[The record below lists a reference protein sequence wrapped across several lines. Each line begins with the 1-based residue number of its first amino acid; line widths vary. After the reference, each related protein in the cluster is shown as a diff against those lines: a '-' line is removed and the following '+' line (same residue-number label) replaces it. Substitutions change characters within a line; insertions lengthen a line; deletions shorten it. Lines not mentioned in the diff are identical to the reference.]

1 MADIRI
7 DRRRFLA
14 GLLSLGAAVALPR
27 PIEAAT
33 PVEIDEAWEKLARH
47 PWTFKVGDRTIVD
60 EAFEEP
66 KLWGDAFDGMSAE
79 WVDESEIEACPP
91 LLSHLQSHADDRF
104 DDLQETLERLSSEAA
119 AWPKDRKKVARLA
132 ELRKIS
138 TQLESDDDRW
148 KAWIALEGRS
158 ALEAV
163 VQEWLD
169 SPLDWSQSEWFPDE
183 ASAQGLAYK
192 YFLQMDGEILDAL
205 GVVIVEGDHPG
216 STYFAAELR
225 QPLDEANEAA
235 AKLGLPFRFAD
246 G

>member
-14 GLLSLGAAVALPR
+14 GLLSLGATVTLPR

-33 PVEIDEAWEKLARH
+33 PAEVDKAWERLGEN
-47 PWTFKVGDRTIVD
+47 PWIFRVEDRTIVD

-66 KLWGDAFDGMSAE
+66 KLWGDAFDSISAN

-91 LLSHLQSHADDRF
+91 LHSHLQWHAEAHLDDAR
-104 DDLQETLERLSSEAA
+104 ETLARLSAEVA
-119 AWPKDRKKVARLA
+119 AWPEDRKKSARVA

-138 TQLESDDDRW
+138 KQLEDEDDGW
-148 KAWIALEGRS
+148 KAWIALEGRP
-158 ALEAV
+158 ALRDV

-183 ASAQGLAYK
+183 ASGQGLAYK

-205 GVVIVEGDHPG
+205 GIVIVEGDRPG

-225 QPLDEANEAA
+225 QDLDDANEAA
-235 AKLGLPFRFAD
+235 ARLGLPFRFA
-246 G
+246 